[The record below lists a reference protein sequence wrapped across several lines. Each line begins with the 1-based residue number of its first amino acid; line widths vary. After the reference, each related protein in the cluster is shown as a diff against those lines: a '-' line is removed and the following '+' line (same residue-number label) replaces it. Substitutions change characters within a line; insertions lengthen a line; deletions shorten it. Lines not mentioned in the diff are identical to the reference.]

1 MKMEF
6 SNGYFDGEVDD
17 KGNFTGKIVYNN
29 GDVYEG
35 RVVDGVFSGKVTIH
49 YDYGVYSGE
58 WKDGDKNGTGTM
70 TWSDG
75 DVYEGDFLS
84 GTMHGVG
91 KFTWANGDVYVGEW
105 KGGTMSGKGKLTW
118 GNKCEYYEG
127 EFSNGERHGKGIYRN
142 PNGNLFEE
150 TFLNGERQTSIRID
164 KEDKQ
169 LRQKRAKIFEIPTRF
184 IVAQQK
190 SRDKCLGFNIYLIRN
205 QYPQRYMLQLRQLE
219 GGFVS
224 CCHVHGQ

>member
-29 GDVYEG
+29 GDVYDG
-35 RVVDGVFSGKVTIH
+35 NVVDGVFSGKVTIH

-58 WKDGDKNGTGTM
+58 WKDGEKNGTGTM

-75 DVYEGDFLS
+75 DSYEGDFVS
-84 GTMHGVG
+84 GVMHGVG
-91 KFTWANGDVYVGEW
+91 KFTWACGDVYVGEW

-150 TFLNGERQTSIRID
+150 TFLNGERQTSIRIN
-164 KEDKQ
+164 KEDK
-169 LRQKRAKIFEIPTRF
+169 
-184 IVAQQK
+184 
-190 SRDKCLGFNIYLIRN
+190 
-205 QYPQRYMLQLRQLE
+205 
-219 GGFVS
+219 
-224 CCHVHGQ
+224 